1 MKKIILVVLILFCVS
16 LSVFSAEEY
25 EEWDKWDE
33 ELPPADSE
41 NWQWAL
47 FKKAIVY
54 EYTFVGYEEHA
65 PTIVSIGYFYYGAKP
80 FKEKVFVLFYSPEDS
95 ENWKISDSTLA
106 IAAFPPNKKKILVR
120 AYQKDTEGKFKCF
133 EGWTIKYKAKKEKE
147 LVPLEGQFSKI
158 LGVWFKSILKF
169 EIKELDESD
178 NMSGVIKNILPRII
192 VKDKT
197 IVHAPWAE
205 FF

>member
-47 FKKAIVY
+47 FKKAIVR
-54 EYTFVGYEEHA
+54 EYTFIGYEEYS

-95 ENWKISDSTLA
+95 ENWKISDSALA
-106 IAAFPPNKKKILVR
+106 IAAFPPQKNKVLVR

-133 EGWTIKYKAKKEKE
+133 EDWTIKYKAKKEKD
-147 LVPLEGQFSKI
+147 LVPLESQFSKT
-158 LGVWFKSILKF
+158 LGIWFKSILKY
-169 EIKELDESD
+169 ELKGSD
-178 NMSGVIKNILPRII
+178 KSDDMSGVIKNILPSII

-197 IVHAPWAE
+197 IVYAPWAE